1 MLLKNKGK
9 NEHGF
14 SLIELL
20 VVVAILGVLA
30 AIAIPQYASYR
41 KRAFNAAS
49 LSDVKNL
56 KTNME
61 AYRSDKQQY
70 PLFATPV
77 MLAGSAIIDLDGV
90 VIDSLSSN
98 VQGTIQSTADSFAVL
113 TLHVSGS
120 KLYGVASDSSKIFM
134 HSTGISTAILAS
146 DSSAFAGWDS
156 I

>member
-1 MLLKNKGK
+1 MKNRGK

-14 SLIELL
+14 TLTELL
-20 VVVAILGVLA
+20 IVVAIIGVLA
-30 AIAIPQYASYR
+30 SIAIPQYAFYR
-41 KRAFNAAS
+41 KRAFDAAS

-56 KTNME
+56 RTNVV

-90 VIDSLSSN
+90 VIYSLSNN

-113 TLHVSGS
+113 MLHVSGS
-120 KLYGVASDSSKIFM
+120 KLYGAASDSSKTFM

-156 I
+156 M